1 MTLVGKKVLVTGADG
16 FIGSH
21 LAEELA
27 EQGADVRALVLYNSF
42 GNSGW
47 LDRTD
52 PGLREKMQIV
62 AGDVRDPH
70 LMLSL
75 LDGVDVVFH
84 LASLIAIPYSYRA
97 PDSYVATNVMGT
109 TNIMQAALAN
119 KVSLVVHTSTSEIYG
134 SAQSVPMN
142 ESHPQ
147 VAQSPYAATKIA
159 ADQIALS
166 FHRSFDLPVIVVRP
180 FNCYGPRQSARA
192 IIPTVICQLLSGRT
206 SIRLGNL
213 SPTRDFTY
221 VSDTVNG
228 FIRAGHHPEEAGQ
241 VVHVGSGREISIEAL
256 TRQIASALGQQI
268 QIVTDGSRVRPARS
282 EVTRLVC
289 DASRAERLLG
299 WTPTISMEEGL
310 RRTIEWMQKNINH
323 PGYSPERYVI

>member
-1 MTLVGKKVLVTGADG
+1 MSLIGKSVFITGADG

-21 LAEELA
+21 LTEELA
-27 EQGADVRALVLYNSF
+27 EQGVQVRALVLYNSF
-42 GNSGW
+42 GSCGW

-52 PGLREKMQIV
+52 PELRQKIEV
-62 AGDVRDPH
+62 VSGDIRDPH
-70 LMLSL
+70 LMEEL
-75 LDGVDVVFH
+75 LEGVDVVFH

-97 PDSYVATNVMGT
+97 PDSYVATNVTGT
-109 TNIMQAALAN
+109 TNVMQAALKR

-134 SAQSVPMN
+134 SAQTVPMN
-142 ESHPQ
+142 EAHPQ

-166 FHRSFDLPVIVVRP
+166 FHRALGLPVTVIRP
-180 FNCYGPRQSARA
+180 FNNYGPRQSARA
-192 IIPTVICQLLSGRT
+192 VIPTIISQLLSGRS

-213 SPTRDFTY
+213 TPTRDFTY

-228 FIRAGHHPEEAGQ
+228 FIRAGSNPDTAGQ
-241 VVHVGSGREISIEAL
+241 TIHLGTGREISIQAL
-256 TRQIASALGQQI
+256 TRQISGMLGREV
-268 QIVTDGSRVRPARS
+268 QIVTDGTRVRPSPS

-289 DASRAERLLG
+289 DASKAERLLG
-299 WTPTISMEEGL
+299 WTPSISLEEGL
-310 RRTIEWMQKNINH
+310 QRTIDWLRKNLDH